1 VQSKTLASVIALA
14 GLITFGGC
22 GGGGDQPT
30 EGGSSAGG
38 QPSITSLPAVRR
50 QARQAQEQLEKQHR
64 SESPGGAKP
73 RGGSGGESGT
83 PPSAPPVSHHDSGGG
98 SEQFRVKSGDNT
110 VQEFGQEAGAAERAR
125 AAAALHGYLDSRAAR
140 DWSSACS
147 FLSLSTL
154 AVIEQIPKLA
164 HKQGKVSGCPAV
176 LGGLTGGAPTAALK
190 ASAIADVGALRVRG
204 NSAYLLFHGPHHY
217 DYLMPM
223 VKERGSWK
231 VGGVEAVPVV

>member
-1 VQSKTLASVIALA
+1 MQSKALATVIALA
-14 GLITFGGC
+14 GLSAFGGC

-30 EGGSSAGG
+30 DGGSSAGT
-38 QPSITSLPAVRR
+38 QSSTSSLPAVRR
-50 QARQAQEQLEKQHR
+50 QGRHVQKQH
-64 SESPGGAKP
+64 PGENPVDGKP
-73 RGGSGGESGT
+73 RSGSGGESGT
-83 PPSAPPVSHHDSGGG
+83 PPSAPPVSHHDRGGG
-98 SEQFRVKSGDNT
+98 SEQFRVRGGDNT

-125 AAAALHGYLDSRAAR
+125 AATALHGYLDARAAR

-164 HKQGKVSGCPAV
+164 HKQGTKSGCPAV
-176 LGGLTGGAPTAALK
+176 LGGLIGGAPTAALK

-217 DYLMPM
+217 DLLMPM